1 MHILGVA
8 LCFASFIIN
17 LYICKKVLITHH
29 LNSIVLIKAIL
40 TVAFP
45 VVAIVSL
52 IYHNA
57 YGFDIVVHLIP
68 LNHAAIKIYSMEG
81 LNYIAGAFGLTNVI
95 LITYAVEKRGG
106 IMDEIEMSKL
116 KKLFHSSLFVT
127 AIIIAYA
134 TLASGALFKAL
145 NEFYYS
151 FYDPAK
157 KITLFSDDYCR
168 YAGAG

>member
-1 MHILGVA
+1 
-8 LCFASFIIN
+8 
-17 LYICKKVLITHH
+17 
-29 LNSIVLIKAIL
+29 
-40 TVAFP
+40 
-45 VVAIVSL
+45 
-52 IYHNA
+52 
-57 YGFDIVVHLIP
+57 
-68 LNHAAIKIYSMEG
+68 
-81 LNYIAGAFGLTNVI
+81 
-95 LITYAVEKRGG
+95 
-106 IMDEIEMSKL
+106 MDEIEMSKL